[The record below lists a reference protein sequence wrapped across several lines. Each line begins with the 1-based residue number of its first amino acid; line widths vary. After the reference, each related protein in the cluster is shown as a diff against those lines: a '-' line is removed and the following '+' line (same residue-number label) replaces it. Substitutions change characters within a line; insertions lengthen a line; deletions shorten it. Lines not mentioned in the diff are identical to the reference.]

1 MLTTAMHPCLSTYS
15 VPMAAVW
22 NGARRQPLRLSPSP
36 SLPRPPSFTERR
48 IYLPLAAIV
57 MTPPID
63 PVAWKLVAGKVVV
76 RD

>member
-1 MLTTAMHPCLSTYS
+1 
-15 VPMAAVW
+15 MAAVW
-22 NGARRQPLRLSPSP
+22 NGARRQPLR
-36 SLPRPPSFTERR
+36 LPRPPSFTERR